1 MTTLV
6 VRFSSLG
13 DLVLAGAVT
22 GSLAPV
28 RLWTHARYAE
38 IGRAL
43 VGVEEVVADAGDRS
57 RALSGVTRVVDLQ
70 GSLRSQRALLGVGVP
85 VHRVP
90 RAALQRRLRVWFKR
104 PPAPRVVDRYARA
117 AGVPLGPRPWVRVPP
132 APKET
137 TVLLPGAAW
146 ATKRWPIER
155 WVALGKRLEGPLVVL
170 GGPEEADLVETVAA
184 GIGPSVRSL
193 SERGFTQTLTEVGRA
208 RLAIGSDS
216 GLLHLCAAAGVP
228 AVGIFGPTTAVDG
241 FWCHPGAVA
250 ERSELAC
257 RPCSRFGGDHCPV
270 GDHACLAGLS
280 VDAVHASV
288 LRAFA

>member
-22 GSLAPV
+22 SALGPV

-43 VGVEEVVADAGDRS
+43 VGVTEVVADAGDRS
-57 RALSGVTRVVDLQ
+57 GALAGVTRVVDLQ
-70 GSLRSQRALLGVGVP
+70 GSLRSRRALLGSRTP
-85 VHRVP
+85 VDRVP

-117 AGVPLGPRPWVRVPP
+117 AGVAVGPRPWVKVPP
-132 APKET
+132 GPPET

-146 ATKRWPIER
+146 ATKRWPVAR
-155 WVALGKRLEGPLVVL
+155 WVALGRVLEGPLVVM
-170 GGPEEADLVETVAA
+170 GGPEEAALVASVAA
-184 GIGPSVRSL
+184 GIGPAARAVT
-193 SERGFTQTLTEVGRA
+193 EAGFTRTLAEVGRA
-208 RLAIGSDS
+208 RLAVGSDS

-228 AVGIFGPTTAVDG
+228 AVGIFGPTTSSDG
-241 FWCHPGAVA
+241 FWCHSGAVA
-250 ERSELAC
+250 ERSDLAC
-257 RPCSRFGGDHCPV
+257 RPCSRFGGERCPV
-270 GDHACLAGLS
+270 GDHACLVGLS
-280 VDAVHASV
+280 VEAV
-288 LRAFA
+288 RAAAVRALA

>member
-22 GSLAPV
+22 ASLGPV

-38 IGRAL
+38 VGRAL
-43 VGVEEVVADAGDRS
+43 VGVEQVVADARDRAG
-57 RALSGVTRVVDLQ
+57 ALSGVTRVVDLQ
-70 GSLRSQRALLGVGVP
+70 GSLRSRRALLGVAAP
-85 VHRVP
+85 VERVP

-104 PPAPRVVDRYARA
+104 PPAPRVVDRYAQA
-117 AGVPLGPRPWVRVPP
+117 AGVSLAPRPWVRVPRGP
-132 APKET
+132 AET

-146 ATKRWPIER
+146 ATKRWPAAR
-155 WVALGKRLEGPLVVL
+155 WIALGKRLEGPLVVL
-170 GGPEEADLVETVAA
+170 GGPGEADLVHTVAS
-184 GIGPSVRSL
+184 GIGATARSV
-193 SERGFTQTLTEVGRA
+193 SERGFSRTLTEVGRA

-228 AVGIFGPTTAVDG
+228 VVGVFGPTTAADG

-250 ERSELAC
+250 ERTDLGC
-257 RPCSRFGGDHCPV
+257 RPCSRFGGEHCPV

-280 VDAVHASV
+280 VEAVHAAVQQASP
-288 LRAFA
+288 